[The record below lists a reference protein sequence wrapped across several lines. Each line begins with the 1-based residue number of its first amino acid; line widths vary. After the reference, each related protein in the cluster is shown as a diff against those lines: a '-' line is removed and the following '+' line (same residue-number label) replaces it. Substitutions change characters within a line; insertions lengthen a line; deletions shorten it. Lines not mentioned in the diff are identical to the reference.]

1 MNGLDNHYSALWVQ
15 NERRQAEGKPTVKF
29 TVTVA
34 LQGFVQIDVE
44 ATSRSKAVDQALEIF
59 NDSNINIVVTE
70 KSITDV
76 EQWT

>member
-29 TVTVA
+29 TVSLEVS
-34 LQGFVQIDVE
+34 GYVDFVVE
-44 ATSRSKAVDQALEIF
+44 ASSRAEAEEAAIDRLEVQGMTITET
-59 NDSNINIVVTE
+59 VV
-70 KSITDV
+70 TDV

>member
-1 MNGLDNHYSALWVQ
+1 MDGLDNHYSALWVQ

-34 LQGFVQIDVE
+34 VQGFVQIDVE
-44 ATSRSKAVDQALEIF
+44 ASSRSKAVDQAMEIF

-76 EQWT
+76 EQWK

>member
-1 MNGLDNHYSALWVQ
+1 MNGLDNHYSALWVAD
-15 NERRQAEGKPTVKF
+15 EKRQGKPTVKF

-34 LQGFVQIDVE
+34 VQGFVQIDVE
-44 ATSRSKAVDQALEIF
+44 ASSRSKAVDQAMEIF